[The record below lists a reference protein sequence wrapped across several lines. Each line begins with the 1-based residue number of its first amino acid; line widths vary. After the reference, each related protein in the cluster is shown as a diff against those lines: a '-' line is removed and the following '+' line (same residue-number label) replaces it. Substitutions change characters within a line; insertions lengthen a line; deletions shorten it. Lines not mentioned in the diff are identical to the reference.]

1 MSICKN
7 VTRTLFYLPFSV
19 LIVELHDRNRNI
31 TKNREKIQFSGAR
44 EIRVVRVLSNIHDG
58 TVSYFGIK

>member
-7 VTRTLFYLPFSV
+7 VTRTLFFLPFLV

-31 TKNREKIQFSGAR
+31 TKNQEKIQFSGAR
-44 EIRVVRVLSNIHDG
+44 GIRVVRGLSNIHDG
-58 TVSYFGIK
+58 AVDYFGIK